1 MSTVIVVTTT
11 MKEVPENCISRPNT
25 HCSLPVYGKY
35 QDKVKKAYLTK
46 RHRDC
51 PLRFVDKD
59 LLTPV
64 GKSRV

>member
-1 MSTVIVVTTT
+1 MSKVIVVTTT
-11 MKEVPENCISRPNT
+11 MKEVPENCISCPNANCT
-25 HCSLPVYGKY
+25 LPVYGKY
-35 QDKVKKAYLTK
+35 QEKVKKAYLTK

-51 PLRFVDKD
+51 PLRFVEED